1 MGRESDRVHDSDN
14 MMITYR
20 GRKLERGQIEAVTR
34 HFNSLLQWCP
44 CTSYLTANF
53 IEENDEYSLDVN
65 VASQGVIFEAQVRGT
80 DFDHVV
86 SAASRDL
93 SAQIKEW
100 RNRRF
105 FERPGRVLIIDD
117 DPDAITIL
125 ERCFQKLG
133 WQTNSM
139 TSGTELIR
147 ELPQIP
153 KEYNL
158 LVIDIIMPI
167 LDGMGTLA
175 AVEKLV
181 EKSYGFGAWRGIRLP
196 FVTYSVKPEKDL
208 NPLKA
213 SSCFYY
219 LGHLQKGGTL
229 PVLEKKIKALLSTIE
244 GIRPSGHDV
253 RSKMDLHPSGI

>member
-1 MGRESDRVHDSDN
+1 MGRESIRVHDSDN
-14 MMITYR
+14 MTVTY
-20 GRKLERGQIEAVTR
+20 GGKKLQKSQLEGVTR
-34 HFNSLLQWCP
+34 HLNSLLQWCP
-44 CTSYLTANF
+44 CTSYLSAD
-53 IEENDEYSLDVN
+53 IQEVGDEFKLEVT
-65 VASQGVIFEAQVRGT
+65 VASQGVIFESQKQGHE
-80 DFDHVV
+80 FDHVV
-86 SAASRDL
+86 SAASKEL

-117 DPDAITIL
+117 DPDAIAVL

-133 WQTNSM
+133 WKCNSM
-139 TSGTELIR
+139 SSGTELIR

-153 KEYNL
+153 REYNL

-181 EKSYGFGAWRGIRLP
+181 EKSYNYGAWRDVKLP

-208 NPLKA
+208 NPMKV

-219 LGHLQKGGTL
+219 LGHLQKGGSMAEMENTIRTL
-229 PVLEKKIKALLSTIE
+229 LMSIEDTASCPAPTSQLKNVVNSLE
-244 GIRPSGHDV
+244 
-253 RSKMDLHPSGI
+253 